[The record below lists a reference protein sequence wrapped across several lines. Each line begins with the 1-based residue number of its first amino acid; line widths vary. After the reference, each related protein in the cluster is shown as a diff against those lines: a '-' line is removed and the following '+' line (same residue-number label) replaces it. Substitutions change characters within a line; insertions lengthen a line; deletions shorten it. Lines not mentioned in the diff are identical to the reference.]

1 MTVSAGNRTT
11 ETVTTPNR
19 QGALFDHTSPERQE
33 KTDGRVPLAE
43 QARPETLDDIVG
55 QEELVGPGRPLRHAV
70 EVDRIPSMVLWGP
83 PGTGKTTLAR
93 VISRVTN
100 AEFLQ
105 ISATQSGLKDLRGI
119 IDQAQRNRL
128 RDKRTVLFID
138 EIHRWNKSQ
147 QDALLPSVE
156 SGLVTLIGATT
167 ENPSFEV
174 IGPLLSRVT
183 VFTLESL
190 KEEDLVR
197 ILRRGGRILLAGGAI
212 ESVTDEAYKII
223 AQASHGDARTALNYL
238 EHTAVFLRGR
248 PLPERK
254 IDREICAEA
263 LQAKRILYDKSGE
276 EHFNL
281 ISALH
286 KSMRDSD
293 PQGSLY
299 WLARMLEAGEDPL
312 YIARRVVRFAS
323 EDVGLADPMALLVAV
338 AAKDAYHFVGTPEGE
353 LALAE
358 ATVYLA
364 CAPKSNRIYRAFD
377 HALEAVRKHGY
388 LPVPLH
394 IRNAPTQLMKEL
406 DYGKGYQYAHDDE
419 DAIVVQE
426 HLPDRLHGKVFY
438 EPTDRGY
445 EQKIKKR
452 LQEWQQLL
460 KDKTKTGGRGSRR
473 ATGNSPSAKEKS

>member
-1 MTVSAGNRTT
+1 MTKRN
-11 ETVTTPNR
+11 P
-19 QGALFDHTSPERQE
+19 QGALFDHGPPKPQD
-33 KTDGRVPLAE
+33 KTNERVPLAE
-43 QARPETLDDIVG
+43 RARPDTLDEIVG
-55 QEELVGPGRPLRHAV
+55 QEELLGPGRPLRHAV
-70 EVDRIPSMVLWGP
+70 EIDRIPSMILWGP

-93 VISRVTN
+93 VIAQVTN
-100 AEFLQ
+100 ADFMQL
-105 ISATQSGLKDLRGI
+105 SATQAGLKDLRTI
-119 IDQAQRNRL
+119 IDQAERNRL
-128 RDKRTVLFID
+128 REKRTVLFID

-147 QDALLPSVE
+147 QDALLPHVE

-183 VFTLESL
+183 VFTLQSL
-190 KEEDLVR
+190 KEEDLTA
-197 ILRRGGRILLAGGAI
+197 ILRRGSQILLVDGAI
-212 ESVTDEAYKII
+212 MSVTDEAYGII
-223 AQASHGDARTALNYL
+223 ARASHGDARTALNYL
-238 EHTAVFLRGR
+238 EHAAVFLCSR
-248 PLPERK
+248 PSPERT
-254 IDREICAEA
+254 IDRDICAQA

-281 ISALH
+281 ISAFH
-286 KSMRDSD
+286 KSLRDSD
-293 PQGSLY
+293 PQSSLY

-312 YIARRVVRFAS
+312 YIARRIVRFAS

-364 CAPKSNRIYRAFD
+364 CAPKSNRIYQAFNQT
-377 HALEAVRKHGY
+377 LETVREYGY

-394 IRNAPTQLMKEL
+394 IRNAPTRLMKEL
-406 DYGKGYQYAHDDE
+406 GYGKGYQYAHDDE
-419 DAIVVQE
+419 DAVVAQE
-426 HLPDRLHGKVFY
+426 HLPEPLRGKVFY

-452 LQEWQQLL
+452 LEEWHRLL
-460 KDKTKTGGRGSRR
+460 NEKAKPGG
-473 ATGNSPSAKEKS
+473 